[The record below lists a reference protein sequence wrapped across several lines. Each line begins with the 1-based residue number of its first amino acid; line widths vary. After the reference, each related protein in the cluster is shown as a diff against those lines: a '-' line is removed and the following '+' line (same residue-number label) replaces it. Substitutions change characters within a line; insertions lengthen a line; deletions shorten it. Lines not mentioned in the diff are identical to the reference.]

1 MVKTFSTAF
10 TISTHGIGTYEIT
23 DRIGAIVRSAGIISG
38 TATVLVKH
46 TSASLLFFENADP
59 TARADLE
66 NFFRRLV
73 PEDAEYFSH
82 TLEGSDDMPS
92 HIRMALTRTSESIPI
107 MDGSLQLGIW
117 QGLFVYEHRRRP
129 TQRSIAV
136 SVVGDAG

>member
-23 DRIGAIVRSAGIISG
+23 DRIGAIVRKSGIMNG

-46 TSASLLFFENADP
+46 TSASLIFFENADP

-66 NFFRRLV
+66 EFFRRLV

-107 MDGSLQLGIW
+107 MDGSLQLGTW

-136 SVVGDAG
+136 SVVGEAG

>member
-1 MVKTFSTAF
+1 MVKTSSTAF
-10 TISTHGIGTYEIT
+10 SISTHGTGTYEIT
-23 DRIGAIVRSAGIISG
+23 DRIEAIVRKSGIMTG
-38 TATVLVKH
+38 TATVFLKH
-46 TSASLLFFENADP
+46 TSASLVFFENADP

-66 NFFRRLV
+66 EFFRRLV
-73 PEDAEYFSH
+73 PENAEYFSH

-107 MDGSLQLGIW
+107 MDGSLQLGTW

>member
-1 MVKTFSTAF
+1 MVKTFSTVF

-23 DRIGAIVRSAGIISG
+23 DRIGAIVRNSGITTG
-38 TATVLVKH
+38 TATVLLKH
-46 TSASLLFFENADP
+46 TSASLVFFENADP

-66 NFFRRLV
+66 EFFRRLV

-107 MDGSLQLGIW
+107 MDGSLQLGTW

-136 SVVGDAG
+136 SVIGDAG

>member
-10 TISTHGIGTYEIT
+10 TISTHGVGTYEIT
-23 DRIGAIVRSAGIISG
+23 DRIGAIVGKSGITNG

-46 TSASLLFFENADP
+46 TSASLIFFENADP

-66 NFFRRLV
+66 EFFRRLV

-107 MDGSLQLGIW
+107 MEGSLQLGTW

-136 SVVGDAG
+136 SVVGEAG

>member
-1 MVKTFSTAF
+1 MVKIFSTAF
-10 TISTHGIGTYEIT
+10 TVSTHGIGTYEIT
-23 DRIGAIVRSAGIISG
+23 GRIGAIVRNTGVTTG
-38 TATVLVKH
+38 LATVFLKH
-46 TSASLLFFENADP
+46 TSASLVFFENADP

-66 NFFRRLV
+66 EFFRRLV
-73 PEDAEYFSH
+73 PEDAKYFSH

-107 MDGSLQLGIW
+107 MDASLQLGTW

-136 SVVGDAG
+136 SVVGDTG

>member
-1 MVKTFSTAF
+1 MVKIFSTAF

-23 DRIGAIVRSAGIISG
+23 DRISAIIHKSGITTG
-38 TATVLVKH
+38 TATVLLKH
-46 TSASLLFFENADP
+46 TSASLVFFENADP

-66 NFFRRLV
+66 EFFRRLV
-73 PEDAEYFSH
+73 PEDADYFSH

-107 MDGSLQLGIW
+107 MDGSLQLGTW

>member
-1 MVKTFSTAF
+1 MVKTFSAAF
-10 TISTHGIGTYEIT
+10 TISTRGIGTYEIT
-23 DRIGAIVRSAGIISG
+23 DRIEAIVRDSGITTG
-38 TATVLVKH
+38 TATVLLKH
-46 TSASLLFFENADP
+46 TSASLVFFENADP

-66 NFFRRLV
+66 EFFRRLV

-92 HIRMALTRTSESIPI
+92 HIRMVLTRTSESIPI
-107 MDGSLQLGIW
+107 MNASLQLGTW

-129 TQRSIAV
+129 TQRAIAV

>member
-1 MVKTFSTAF
+1 MVKIFSTAF
-10 TISTHGIGTYEIT
+10 TVSTHGIGTYEIT
-23 DRIGAIVRSAGIISG
+23 DRIGAIVRNTGVTTGI
-38 TATVLVKH
+38 ATVLVKH
-46 TSASLLFFENADP
+46 TSASLVFFENADP

-66 NFFRRLV
+66 EFFRRLV

-107 MDGSLQLGIW
+107 MDASLQLGTW

-136 SVVGDAG
+136 SVVGDVG

>member
-1 MVKTFSTAF
+1 MVKTLSTVF
-10 TISTHGIGTYEIT
+10 TISTQGIGTYEIT
-23 DRIGAIVRSAGIISG
+23 DRIGAIVRNSGITTG
-38 TATVLVKH
+38 TATVLLKH
-46 TSASLLFFENADP
+46 TSASLVFFENADP

-66 NFFRRLV
+66 EFFRRLV

-107 MDGSLQLGIW
+107 MDGSLQLGTW

>member
-23 DRIGAIVRSAGIISG
+23 DRIGAIVRNSGITSG
-38 TATVLVKH
+38 TATVLLKH
-46 TSASLLFFENADP
+46 TSASLVFFENADP

-66 NFFRRLV
+66 EFFRRLV
-73 PEDAEYFSH
+73 PEEAEYFSH

-107 MDGSLQLGIW
+107 MDGSLQLGTW

-136 SVVGDAG
+136 SVVGDTR

>member
-1 MVKTFSTAF
+1 MVKTLSTVF
-10 TISTHGIGTYEIT
+10 TISTQGIGTYEIT
-23 DRIGAIVRSAGIISG
+23 DRIGAIVRNSGITTG
-38 TATVLVKH
+38 TATVLLKH
-46 TSASLLFFENADP
+46 TSASLVFFENADP

-66 NFFRRLV
+66 EFFRRLV

-82 TLEGSDDMPS
+82 PLEGSDDMPS

-107 MDGSLQLGIW
+107 MDGSLQLGTW

-136 SVVGDAG
+136 SVIGDAG

>member
-23 DRIGAIVRSAGIISG
+23 DRIGTIVRNSGITNG
-38 TATVLVKH
+38 TATVLLKH
-46 TSASLLFFENADP
+46 TSASLVFFENADP

-66 NFFRRLV
+66 EFFRRLV
-73 PEDAEYFSH
+73 PEDAKYFSH
-82 TLEGSDDMPS
+82 TLEGPDDMPS

>member
-23 DRIGAIVRSAGIISG
+23 DRIEVIVRKSGITTG
-38 TATVLVKH
+38 TATVFLKH
-46 TSASLLFFENADP
+46 TSASLVFFENADP

-66 NFFRRLV
+66 EFFRRLV
-73 PEDAEYFSH
+73 PEHAEYFSH
-82 TLEGSDDMPS
+82 ALEGPDDMPS
-92 HIRMALTRTSESIPI
+92 HIRMALTRTSENIPI
-107 MDGSLQLGIW
+107 MDGSLQLGTW

-136 SVVGDAG
+136 SVVGEAG

>member
-10 TISTHGIGTYEIT
+10 AISTHGIGTYEIT
-23 DRIGAIVRSAGIISG
+23 DRIAAIVRNLGITTG
-38 TATVLVKH
+38 TATVLLKH
-46 TSASLLFFENADP
+46 TSASLVFFENADP

-66 NFFRRLV
+66 EFFRRLV
-73 PEDAEYFSH
+73 PEDAKYFSH

-107 MDGSLQLGIW
+107 MDGSLQLGTW

>member
-1 MVKTFSTAF
+1 MVKIFSTAF

-23 DRIGAIVRSAGIISG
+23 DRIGAIVRNAGITSG
-38 TATVLVKH
+38 TATVLLKH
-46 TSASLLFFENADP
+46 TSASLVFFENADP

-66 NFFRRLV
+66 EFFRRLV

>member
-1 MVKTFSTAF
+1 MVKTLSTVF
-10 TISTHGIGTYEIT
+10 TISTQGIGTYEIT
-23 DRIGAIVRSAGIISG
+23 DRIGAIVRNSGITTG
-38 TATVLVKH
+38 TATVLLKH
-46 TSASLLFFENADP
+46 TSASLVFFENADP

-66 NFFRRLV
+66 EFFRRLV
-73 PEDAEYFSH
+73 PEDADYFSH

-107 MDGSLQLGIW
+107 MDGSLQLGTW

-136 SVVGDAG
+136 SVIGDAG

>member
-23 DRIGAIVRSAGIISG
+23 DRIEAIVRKSGITTG
-38 TATVLVKH
+38 TATVFLKH
-46 TSASLLFFENADP
+46 TSASLVFFENADP

-66 NFFRRLV
+66 EFFRRLV
-73 PEDAEYFSH
+73 PEDADYFSH

-92 HIRMALTRTSESIPI
+92 HIRMVLTRTSENIPI
-107 MDGSLQLGIW
+107 MDGSLQLGTW

>member
-1 MVKTFSTAF
+1 MVKIFSTAF
-10 TISTHGIGTYEIT
+10 TVSTHGIGTYEIT
-23 DRIGAIVRSAGIISG
+23 DRIGAIVRNTGVTTG
-38 TATVLVKH
+38 LATVLVKH
-46 TSASLLFFENADP
+46 TSASLVFFENADP

-66 NFFRRLV
+66 EFFRRLV
-73 PEDAEYFSH
+73 PEDSEYFSH

-107 MDGSLQLGIW
+107 MDASLQLGTW

-136 SVVGDAG
+136 SVVGDTG

>member
-10 TISTHGIGTYEIT
+10 KISTHGIGTYEIT
-23 DRIGAIVRSAGIISG
+23 DRIGAIVRNSGITTG
-38 TATVLVKH
+38 TATVLLKH
-46 TSASLLFFENADP
+46 TSASLVFFENADP

-66 NFFRRLV
+66 EFFRRLV

-107 MDGSLQLGIW
+107 MDGSLQLGTW

>member
-1 MVKTFSTAF
+1 MVKIFSTAF
-10 TISTHGIGTYEIT
+10 TVSTHGIGTYEIT
-23 DRIGAIVRSAGIISG
+23 DRIGAIVCNTGVTTGI
-38 TATVLVKH
+38 ATVLVKH
-46 TSASLLFFENADP
+46 TSASLVFFENADP

-66 NFFRRLV
+66 EFFRRLV

-107 MDGSLQLGIW
+107 MDASLQLGTW

-136 SVVGDAG
+136 SVVGDTG

>member
-1 MVKTFSTAF
+1 MVKSFSTAF
-10 TISTHGIGTYEIT
+10 TVSTNGVGTYEIT
-23 DRIGAIVRSAGIISG
+23 DRIGAIVHDSG
-38 TATVLVKH
+38 VMTGTTTVFLKH
-46 TSASLLFFENADP
+46 TSASLVFFENADP

-66 NFFRRLV
+66 EFFRRLV

-117 QGLFVYEHRRRP
+117 QGLFVYEHRRRS

-136 SVVGDAG
+136 SVVGDVG

>member
-23 DRIGAIVRSAGIISG
+23 DRIGAIVHNSGITTG
-38 TATVLVKH
+38 TATVLLKH
-46 TSASLLFFENADP
+46 TSASLVFFENADP

-66 NFFRRLV
+66 EFFRRLV
-73 PEDAEYFSH
+73 PEDADYFSH

-92 HIRMALTRTSESIPI
+92 HIRMVLTRTSESIPI
-107 MDGSLQLGIW
+107 MDGSLQLGTW

>member
-1 MVKTFSTAF
+1 MVKTFSTVF
-10 TISTHGIGTYEIT
+10 TISTDGIGTYEIT
-23 DRIGAIVRSAGIISG
+23 ERIGAIVRNSGITTG
-38 TATVLVKH
+38 TATVLLKH
-46 TSASLLFFENADP
+46 TSASLVFFENADP

-66 NFFRRLV
+66 EFFRRLV

>member
-1 MVKTFSTAF
+1 MVKIFSTAF
-10 TISTHGIGTYEIT
+10 TVSTHGIGTYEIT
-23 DRIGAIVRSAGIISG
+23 DRIGAIVRNTGVTTGI
-38 TATVLVKH
+38 ATVLVKH
-46 TSASLLFFENADP
+46 TSASLVFFENADP

-66 NFFRRLV
+66 EFFRRLV

-107 MDGSLQLGIW
+107 MDASLQLGTW

>member
-1 MVKTFSTAF
+1 MVKIFSTAF
-10 TISTHGIGTYEIT
+10 TVSTHGIGTYEIT
-23 DRIGAIVRSAGIISG
+23 DRIGAIVRNTGVATGL
-38 TATVLVKH
+38 ATVLVKH
-46 TSASLLFFENADP
+46 TSASLVFFENADP

-66 NFFRRLV
+66 EFFRRLV

-107 MDGSLQLGIW
+107 MDASLQLGTW

-136 SVVGDAG
+136 SVVGDTG

>member
-1 MVKTFSTAF
+1 MVKIFSTAF
-10 TISTHGIGTYEIT
+10 TVSTHGIGTYEIT
-23 DRIGAIVRSAGIISG
+23 DRIGAIVRESGVMAG
-38 TATVLVKH
+38 TATVFLKH
-46 TSASLLFFENADP
+46 TSASLVFFENADP

-66 NFFRRLV
+66 EFFRRLV
-73 PEDAEYFSH
+73 PEDAKYFSH

-117 QGLFVYEHRRRP
+117 QGLFVYEHRRGP

-136 SVVGDAG
+136 SVVGDVG

>member
-1 MVKTFSTAF
+1 MVKTFSTTF
-10 TISTHGIGTYEIT
+10 TISTHGIGAYEIT
-23 DRIGAIVRSAGIISG
+23 DRIGAIVRNSGITTG
-38 TATVLVKH
+38 TATVLLKH

-66 NFFRRLV
+66 EFFRRLV
-73 PEDAEYFSH
+73 PEDAKYFSH

-107 MDGSLQLGIW
+107 MDGSLQLGTW

-136 SVVGDAG
+136 SIVGDAG

>member
-10 TISTHGIGTYEIT
+10 TVSTHGIGTYEIT
-23 DRIGAIVRSAGIISG
+23 DRIGAIVRNSGITTG
-38 TATVLVKH
+38 TATVLLKH
-46 TSASLLFFENADP
+46 TSASLVFFENADP

-66 NFFRRLV
+66 EFFRRLV

-92 HIRMALTRTSESIPI
+92 HIRMALMRTSESIPI
-107 MDGSLQLGIW
+107 MDGSLQLGTW

>member
-1 MVKTFSTAF
+1 MVKTFSTTF

-23 DRIGAIVRSAGIISG
+23 DRIGAIIRNSGIKTGI
-38 TATVLVKH
+38 ATVLLKH

-66 NFFRRLV
+66 EFFRRLV
-73 PEDAEYFSH
+73 PEDAKYFSH

-107 MDGSLQLGIW
+107 MDGSLQLGTW

-136 SVVGDAG
+136 SVMGDAG

>member
-23 DRIGAIVRSAGIISG
+23 DRIGAIVRKSGITNG

-46 TSASLLFFENADP
+46 TSASLIFFENADP

-66 NFFRRLV
+66 EFFRRLV
-73 PEDAEYFSH
+73 PEDVEYFSH

-107 MDGSLQLGIW
+107 MDGSLQLGTW

-136 SVVGDAG
+136 SVVGEAG

>member
-23 DRIGAIVRSAGIISG
+23 DRIGAIVRNSGITTG
-38 TATVLVKH
+38 TATVLLKH
-46 TSASLLFFENADP
+46 TSASLVFFENADP

-66 NFFRRLV
+66 EFFRRLV
-73 PEDAEYFSH
+73 PEDADYFSH

-92 HIRMALTRTSESIPI
+92 HIRMVLTRTSESIPI
-107 MDGSLQLGIW
+107 MDGSLQLGTW

-136 SVVGDAG
+136 SVVGDGG